1 MNNSTEHQ
9 PGATGATRELSL
21 LHFRL
26 DLIAAEGFVR
36 LARQAAEEGNESSA
50 RYCRE
55 RADRA
60 YQRAE
65 DIYRQAKELEDG

>member
-1 MNNSTEHQ
+1 MTDK
-9 PGATGATRELSL
+9 LDIL
-21 LHFRL
+21 YWRL

-36 LARQAAEEGNESSA
+36 LARKAAEEGNESSA

-55 RADRA
+55 RADNA

-65 DIYRQAKELEDG
+65 DIYRQAKEAEDG

>member
-1 MNNSTEHQ
+1 MDKK
-9 PGATGATRELSL
+9 LYIL
-21 LHFRL
+21 YWRL

-36 LARQAAEEGNESSA
+36 LARKAALEGNESSA

-55 RADRA
+55 RADSA

>member
-1 MNNSTEHQ
+1 MKDK
-9 PGATGATRELSL
+9 LDIL
-21 LHFRL
+21 YWRL

-55 RADRA
+55 RADSA

>member
-1 MNNSTEHQ
+1 M
-9 PGATGATRELSL
+9 
-21 LHFRL
+21 
-26 DLIAAEGFVR
+26 R

-55 RADRA
+55 RADSA

-65 DIYRQAKELEDG
+65 DIYDQWKELEDGN